1 MLTSGFS
8 VSHPWD
14 SGIEVFKNIILS
26 SPGRGLTNYTKEKG
40 LNIADIVQD
49 MVDYMYSVCG
59 IEVQDTGDCIFSTTA
74 DNSKLKIKRD
84 YIEHFNNNH
93 VPKIPI
99 LTVYRPDTANPG
111 LSYLGQ
117 YPLPGSIM
125 FGNGS
130 ADKNAPSINVLE
142 GWVVDSFNGD
152 KIVEITDSN
161 WRVSTQV
168 TVRAIQEYIRSPE
181 VPTDKSAYKAAR
193 VEKGTKIQNLF
204 NEVISK
210 LAGYYGHSN
219 RNSYNPSDIFVYRKD
234 KENQICSDLEK
245 ILEYIQKEEEDKFRD
260 LYLKLTAVNFD
271 IIGISLKKL
280 GKGARNSQN
289 VLDLIKEKNYNPEH
303 RTNIEI
309 KDITVKDG
317 NPNSIHFEGAISLV
331 SPYGNRGYNGD
342 YEVKLTFRN
351 YGAKQIDKKILIQ
364 NPDAINGKVQL
375 GGEIVFKGMAAI
387 SGKIRIGLIR
397 DILGP
402 GVIDKGFENNIKHIS
417 DAISIISNNRSKI
430 MQSDNFKAI
439 IKAGLHEEDSSLPF
453 IEIS

>member
-26 SPGRGLTNYTKEKG
+26 KPGRGLTNYTKEKG

-59 IEVQDTGDCIFSTTA
+59 IEVQATGNCIFSSTA
-74 DNSKLKIKRD
+74 DNSKLKIKRN

-152 KIVEITDSN
+152 KIVEIADSN

-181 VPTDKSAYKAAR
+181 VYKAAR

-210 LAGYYGHSN
+210 LAGYYQHSN

-245 ILEYIQKEEEDKFRD
+245 ILEYIQKGEEDKFRD
-260 LYLKLTAVNFD
+260 LYLKLTVVNFD

-280 GKGARNSQN
+280 GKGARNTQN

-303 RTNIEI
+303 RTDIEI

-317 NPNSIHFEGAISLV
+317 NPNSIHFEGTISLV
-331 SPYGNRGYNGD
+331 SPSGNRGYNGD

-351 YGAKQIDKKILIQ
+351 YGAKQIDKKILQQ

-375 GGEIVFKGMAAI
+375 GSEIVFKGMAAI
-387 SGKIRIGLIR
+387 SGKIRVGLIR

-402 GVIDKGFENNIKHIS
+402 GIIDKGFENNIKHIS
-417 DAISIISNNRSKI
+417 DAISIISNNRNKI